1 MYRIRFHGRGGQ
13 GIKTASRILGTAL
26 FIEGFE
32 VQDAPRYG
40 AERRGAPIF
49 AYVRADTCPIHER
62 GVIHRPDLVVVAD
75 ETLLAISPAQV
86 LEGLTASCVVL
97 IYSAR
102 PEVWW
107 RQQWPNIEQI
117 VVLAPLETLSDVIPA
132 GAFCAGA
139 AAALLGK
146 VSAEA
151 LAQAVEDE
159 LAAYEAV
166 LVESNRHAIFAA
178 YREVTPWRGLVCS
191 SLPLTVAQTPPPLWV
206 DVPLDGVDIG
216 APVIHAGG
224 TSGLVKTGL
233 WRTRRPVIDRDR
245 CRRCLQCC
253 VWCPEGGILV
263 GGDGWPVI
271 DYEHCKGCLV
281 CAAQC
286 PFQAIGVIPET
297 QAEGGPDAQTADR
310 Q

>member
-49 AYVRADTCPIHER
+49 AYVRADTRPIHER
-62 GVIHRPDLVVVAD
+62 GVIHRPDLVVVVD

-86 LEGLTASCVVL
+86 LEGVTDSCVVL
-97 IYSAR
+97 IYSTK
-102 PEVWW
+102 PETWW
-107 RQQWPNIEQI
+107 RQQLPDIAQI
-117 VVLAPLETLSDVIPA
+117 VVLAPLESLSEAIPV
-132 GAFCAGA
+132 GALCAGA

-151 LAQAVEDE
+151 LAHAVEDE
-159 LAAYEAV
+159 LSAHDAAM
-166 LVESNRHAIFAA
+166 VESNRKAILAA
-178 YREVTPWRGLVCS
+178 YMEVTPWRGLVCS
-191 SLPLTVAQTPPPLWV
+191 SLPLGVAQTPPPVWV
-206 DVPLDGVDIG
+206 DVPHDAVDIG
-216 APVIHAGG
+216 APVIHAGA

-233 WRTRRPVIDRDR
+233 WRTRRPVIDRER

-253 VWCPEGGILV
+253 AWCPEGGILA
-263 GGDGWPVI
+263 GADGWPVI

-297 QAEGGPDAQTADR
+297 QAEGGADAQTANR
-310 Q
+310 K

>member
-49 AYVRADTCPIHER
+49 AYVRADTIPIQER

-75 ETLLAISPAQV
+75 ETLLAITPAQV
-86 LEGLTASCVVL
+86 LEGITAASVVL
-97 IYSAR
+97 IYSSH
-102 PEVWW
+102 PESWW
-107 RQQWPNIEQI
+107 RQQFPHIGRIIVLSPIAEQ
-117 VVLAPLETLSDVIPA
+117 PGGIPA

-139 AAALLGK
+139 AAALLGE
-146 VSAEA
+146 VSEEA
-151 LAQAVEDE
+151 LTQAVEEE
-159 LAAYEAV
+159 LAAHDPELVLSNKQAV
-166 LVESNRHAIFAA
+166 MTAYAA
-178 YREVTPWRGLVCS
+178 VANYHGQVQSGP
-191 SLPLTVAQTPPPLWV
+191 PLTVNETQPPAWI
-206 DVPLDGVDIG
+206 DMSRDAVDIA
-216 APVIHAGG
+216 APVIHAGT
-224 TSGLVKTGL
+224 TSCLVKTGL
-233 WRTRRPVIDRDR
+233 WRTRRPVIDKEK

-253 VWCPEGGILV
+253 AWCPEGGIRV
-263 GGDGWPVI
+263 GEDGFPVI

-286 PFQAIGVIPET
+286 PFKAIKVIPES
-297 QAEGGPDAQTADR
+297 QAKEEQDAQAADR
-310 Q
+310 K

>member
-86 LEGLTASCVVL
+86 LEGVTGSCVAL
-97 IYSAR
+97 IYSAK
-102 PEVWW
+102 PEAWW
-107 RQQWPNIEQI
+107 RQQLPDIEQI
-117 VVLAPLETLSDVIPA
+117 VVLAPLETLSDAIPA

-159 LAAYEAV
+159 LAAHDVA
-166 LVESNRHAIFAA
+166 LVESNRHAILAA
-178 YREVTPWRGLVCS
+178 YLEVTPWRGLVCS
-191 SLPLTVAQTPPPLWV
+191 SLPLTVAQTPPPVWV
-206 DVPLDGVDIG
+206 VVPNDAVDIG

-253 VWCPEGGILV
+253 AWCPEGGILV
-263 GGDGWPVI
+263 GADGWPVI
-271 DYEHCKGCLV
+271 DYEHCKGCMV

-286 PFQAIGVIPET
+286 PFKAIAIIPEN
-297 QAEGGPDAQTADR
+297 QAEGGADAQTADR
-310 Q
+310 K